1 MQNKENYGSISSN
14 SLLKYDTYKLI
25 FRNMIGVFAI
35 KGSMK
40 NLKAAWK
47 QGKKAN
53 HKHHRMIL
61 GVWSSLILEVKQ
73 LQKRQSSKQISPL
86 LWVQSTNS
94 NLLA

>member
-40 NLKAAWK
+40 NLESTRKESQPQASHNDPRCLIIINIGSKTTTKASIFK
-47 QGKKAN
+47 
-53 HKHHRMIL
+53 
-61 GVWSSLILEVKQ
+61 
-73 LQKRQSSKQISPL
+73 
-86 LWVQSTNS
+86 TD
-94 NLLA
+94 